1 MFNKLNLFASGF
13 CASTCMYCFAQGN
26 IFYGMLN
33 LALTLLNLIVVL
45 K

>member
-1 MFNKLNLFASGF
+1 MFNIFVSGF

-26 IFYGMLN
+26 TFCGMLN
-33 LALTLLNLIVVL
+33 LALAFLNLTVAVAL

>member
-1 MFNKLNLFASGF
+1 MFNIFVSGF

-26 IFYGMLN
+26 TLSGVLN
-33 LALTLLNLIVVL
+33 LALAFLNLTLALAL